1 MISHLRHCFLLPF
14 SGCLLT
20 RRNVELVLKMFLLRK
35 QEEANWKTYGEHFKM
50 PLSHIS
56 DLPVLDKVAK
66 LSEHWLQ
73 NEQFPVWWRLREILF
88 NCFRE
93 YIDEIRLVMSDVQE
107 QVVTGNQPVYLCISW
122 NM

>member
-1 MISHLRHCFLLPF
+1 
-14 SGCLLT
+14 
-20 RRNVELVLKMFLLRK
+20 MFLLRK
-35 QEEANWKTYGEHFKM
+35 QEEANWKTYTEQFKM

-88 NCFRE
+88 NCCHE

-107 QVVTGNQPVYLCISW
+107 QVVTGNQPVYTVHIFHVYVTA
-122 NM
+122 